1 MHLLKLSNLERI
13 FLSVVS
19 TENFVNIQI
28 YIMFFSRFICYIA
41 VKKVH
46 LNKSVLTNAF
56 VFTVGIPGLN

>member
-13 FLSVVS
+13 FFISGKYWKFREYTNLHNV
-19 TENFVNIQI
+19 
-28 YIMFFSRFICYIA
+28 FSRFICYIA

-46 LNKSVLTNAF
+46 VNKSVLTNAF